1 MPASSTYRP
10 QQQRT
15 AFQSGSVGACNAGI
29 RCTYE
34 YSHNTTQTTYTQCNI
49 TSSASSAIHMNG
61 RTYAPGLQRFLSP
74 DPVLQSPANAQSHNR
89 YAYCLNNPLRYT
101 DPSGYTAAPLMEEIW
116 SWARIMMDIHGA
128 DRIDFDVV
136 GCGAGYSSLSYSI
149 MGGDTHYTTLIYSV
163 TVSPNRGGSGGG
175 SNGGGWSPRGYNG
188 MGETDSGG
196 NGGSGWNRGRNGGGN
211 SGGRNGGGNGVG
223 GIRLIDRLDNAN
235 NIISP
240 TTSALNLIGAAAEAA
255 NAGNVAK
262 TAADLQVEKIL
273 GKVGKIGKGLGWA
286 GVGLSVG
293 INLVNLFNDFTPG
306 NMAKLL
312 MSGAIAATGLIPYA
326 GPIISLGLTAYELDG
341 GFDDFYKWIDL
352 QFNEP

>member
-1 MPASSTYRP
+1 MSACATYRS
-10 QQQRT
+10 
-15 AFQSGSVGACNAGI
+15 FQPPIAYHRGSVGVSSAGS
-29 RCTYE
+29 RRTYG
-34 YSHNTTQTTYTQCNI
+34 YSYSTAQTLYTQCY
-49 TSSASSAIHMNG
+49 SASSKTFLIHMNG
-61 RTYAPGLQRFLSP
+61 RAYAPGLQRILSP
-74 DPVLQSPANAQSHNR
+74 APVLQAPANAQNHNR

-262 TAADLQVEKIL
+262 TAADLQVEKML
-273 GKVGKIGKGLGWA
+273 TKVGKIGKGLGWA

-293 INLVNLFNDFTPG
+293 IDAFNVLQNPTSTKKWVKLGVSAGIALV
-306 NMAKLL
+306 
-312 MSGAIAATGLIPYA
+312 GAIPFA
-326 GPIISLGLTAYELDG
+326 GPIISLGLSAYELGG
-341 GFDDFYKWIDL
+341 GFNWLYDMYDDI
-352 QFNEP
+352 

>member
-1 MPASSTYRP
+1 
-10 QQQRT
+10 
-15 AFQSGSVGACNAGI
+15 
-29 RCTYE
+29 
-34 YSHNTTQTTYTQCNI
+34 
-49 TSSASSAIHMNG
+49 
-61 RTYAPGLQRFLSP
+61 
-74 DPVLQSPANAQSHNR
+74 
-89 YAYCLNNPLRYT
+89 
-101 DPSGYTAAPLMEEIW
+101 
-116 SWARIMMDIHGA
+116 MMDIHGA

-235 NIISP
+235 SIISP

-262 TAADLQVEKIL
+262 TATDLQVEKIL
-273 GKVGKIGKGLGWA
+273 GKVGKIGKGLGWTGTA
-286 GVGLSVG
+286 VT
-293 INLVNLFNDFTPG
+293 IVNAIQNPTPG
-306 NMAKLL
+306 NIGRVVMNGGITLVG
-312 MSGAIAATGLIPYA
+312 MVPYI
-326 GPIISLGLTAYELDG
+326 GPIVSLGLSAYEIEG
-341 GFDDFYKWIDL
+341 GFDNFYKWLDEWWAIDDYR
-352 QFNEP
+352 

>member
-1 MPASSTYRP
+1 
-10 QQQRT
+10 
-15 AFQSGSVGACNAGI
+15 
-29 RCTYE
+29 
-34 YSHNTTQTTYTQCNI
+34 
-49 TSSASSAIHMNG
+49 
-61 RTYAPGLQRFLSP
+61 
-74 DPVLQSPANAQSHNR
+74 
-89 YAYCLNNPLRYT
+89 
-101 DPSGYTAAPLMEEIW
+101 
-116 SWARIMMDIHGA
+116 MMDIHGA

-262 TAADLQVEKIL
+262 TAADLQVEKML
-273 GKVGKIGKGLGWA
+273 TKVGKIGKGFGKLGGITSIVVSVTDFA
-286 GVGLSVG
+286 QQPTLGNFGRVIVSGGIIVVG
-293 INLVNLFNDFTPG
+293 
-306 NMAKLL
+306 A
-312 MSGAIAATGLIPYA
+312 IPYA
-326 GPIISLGLTAYELDG
+326 GPIISLGLSAYELGGGLDG
-341 GFDDFYKWIDL
+341 FYEWLDEWGQEGWWNDF
-352 QFNEP
+352 FRP